1 MRAALRTLRPYLA
14 PEWPAL
20 ALAMVSTLAVVA
32 AWLARP
38 LPIALVV
45 DRLLDQRQIPFELDA
60 GDWRFVG
67 LVAGLVLAIALVGAL
82 GGHLADDRLV
92 KAGEHITH
100 RLRVATYAQ
109 LQRLSLSFHE
119 SRHAGELVT
128 RVTGDVSAVGG
139 LFPGALGNLASATT
153 LLAGMLTV
161 SLIIDPLLAL
171 TAFAAAP
178 GLAYVSFRFRGRVK
192 SVARRQRAKESE
204 IAALSEESFSAM
216 RVVKAHGAERFEEER
231 LRARSEELRDLEL
244 EANLVE
250 GRFSGVTDLLGA
262 LALALVLFVGVLRVA
277 AGAVTPGELIVMW
290 TYARRIDR
298 PLRAMARNGNRLA
311 RGLTRAE
318 RVAEILAA
326 DDYLEERPDAYAG
339 QRARGDLELHEVSFS
354 YEPERPALVDLDLR
368 VPAGER
374 LALVGRSGAGKS
386 TLAAL
391 IARFYDPPPDRGRV
405 TLDGRDLR
413 DCSLP
418 WLRDQIGL
426 VLQDTV
432 LFTGTVAENIGYGL
446 EADMRDVVAAAKAAG
461 AHAFIAELPQGYD
474 TMLGQRGVGLS
485 GGQRQRIAIARTLLR
500 DPPVLVLDEP
510 TTGLDAESEAQVM
523 DGLAALMRGRTT
535 IIITHSARLAATADR
550 VVVVESGRVARDG
563 PPELVLA
570 EEPSVQARPAR
581 HAERRPVPAD
591 PALPHMADV
600 LDPDV
605 MAEVLARSLGEDA
618 APPDVRVRY
627 LRYKPETN
635 LVVHYD
641 VGVGGGW
648 HHATAMIARSDLA
661 RRARKSENKAL
672 ADMVDGR
679 SPAEH
684 PLFYEP
690 RLGALVQWLPLDLS
704 LWALALPPAQRDR
717 RLRSA
722 GVRLNGRGEEP
733 SLLAYKPRRRAV
745 VRLDRHVLKYY
756 ASHASFAAAV
766 AGLAAA
772 DEAALRTPAFEA
784 SIPELLVTVQSYVSG
799 PAYASPATAAFE
811 AGEALARLHAGARG
825 EVGDFAPA
833 EQLDAAAA
841 SAELVARIAP
851 GLRPRVEALLGTLEE
866 TLPRGLEHVPA
877 HGDFNARQLIDGAG
891 GLVVTDFD
899 AMCAAPAALDIA
911 TYLAYL
917 VRGDASDLETA
928 FAVLEELL
936 DGYGERPGALPW
948 YLATMILRRSPRPF
962 RYQDERWPER
972 VEEMVAAAERVE
984 DSVAA
989 AERVRA

>member
-1 MRAALRTLRPYLA
+1 VSSSLRALRPYLA

-20 ALAMVSTLAVVA
+20 ALAMLSTLAVVA

-45 DRLLDQRQIPFELDA
+45 DRLLDQRQIPFELD
-60 GDWRFVG
+60 GSDWRFVA
-67 LVAGLVLAIALVGAL
+67 LVAGLVLAIAVVGAT
-82 GGHLADDRLV
+82 GAHFADDRLV

-100 RLRVATYAQ
+100 RLRVATYSQ

-119 SRHAGELVT
+119 ARHAGELVT

-153 LLAGMLTV
+153 LLAGMLAV
-161 SLIIDPLLAL
+161 SLLIDPLLAL

-178 GLAYVSFRFRGRVK
+178 ALAFVSFRFRGRVK
-192 SVARRQRAKESE
+192 AVARRQRAKESE

-216 RVVKAHGAERFEEER
+216 RVVKALGAERFEEER
-231 LRARSEELRDLEL
+231 LRLRSEELRDLEL
-244 EANLVE
+244 EANEVE
-250 GRFSGVTDLLGA
+250 GRFSGITDLLGA
-262 LALALVLFVGVLRVA
+262 VALALVLVVGILRVA
-277 AGAVTPGELIVMW
+277 AGAVTPGELVVMW

-326 DDYLEERPDAYAG
+326 DEFLEERPGAYAG
-339 QRARGDLELHEVSFS
+339 PHARGDLELHEVSFS
-354 YEPERPALVDLDLR
+354 YDPERPALVDLTLSI
-368 VPAGER
+368 PAGER
-374 LALVGRSGAGKS
+374 LALIGRSGAGKS

-391 IARFYDPPPDRGRV
+391 IARFYDPPPERGRV
-405 TLDGRDLR
+405 SLDGRDLR
-413 DCSLP
+413 DCSLS
-418 WLRDQIGL
+418 WLRDQVGL
-426 VLQDTV
+426 VLQETV
-432 LFTGTVAENIGYGL
+432 LFTGTVAENIAYGL
-446 EADMRDVVAAAKAAG
+446 DADREQVVAAGKAAG
-461 AHAFIAELPQGYD
+461 AHTFVAELPQGYD

-523 DGLAALMRGRTT
+523 DGLGALMRGRTT
-535 IIITHSARLAATADR
+535 IVITHAARLAATADR
-550 VVVVESGRVARDG
+550 VVVVEEGRVARDG
-563 PPELVLA
+563 PAEVVLA
-570 EEPSVQARPAR
+570 EEPSLRARTKR
-581 HAERRPVPAD
+581 GRERTPVPAD
-591 PALPHMADV
+591 PALPHLADV
-600 LDPDV
+600 LAPDV

-618 APPDVRVRY
+618 PPPDVRVRY

-641 VGVGGGW
+641 VGIAGRW
-648 HHATAMIARSDLA
+648 HHATAMIARDDLA
-661 RRARKSENKAL
+661 RRARKSENLAL

-690 RLGALVQWLPLDLS
+690 ALGVLVQWLPLDLS
-704 LWALALPPAQRDR
+704 LWALAVPPAQRDQ

-722 GVRLNGRGEEP
+722 GVGLRGPSEEP

-756 ASHASFAAAV
+756 ANHEAFAGAT
-766 AGLAAA
+766 AGLRASSDTAAM
-772 DEAALRTPAFEA
+772 LTPAFEA
-784 SIPELLVTVQSYVSG
+784 SIPELLMTVQSHVAG
-799 PAYASPATAAFE
+799 PAYASPAVAAPE
-811 AGEALARLHAGARG
+811 AGAALARLHLGSTTGVR
-825 EVGDFAPA
+825 EFAPT
-833 EQLDAAAA
+833 EQLDAATA
-841 SAELVARIAP
+841 SAQLVSWIAP
-851 GLRPRVEALLGTLEE
+851 ELRPRVETLLGKLED
-866 TLPRGLEHVPA
+866 TLPRGLGRVPT
-877 HGDFNARQLIDGAG
+877 HGDFNARQLVDGPD

-899 AMCAAPAALDIA
+899 AMCAAPAALDVA

-917 VRGDASDLETA
+917 IRGDAADLGSA
-928 FAVLEELL
+928 FAVLDLLLEE
-936 DGYGERPGALPW
+936 YGERPEELSW

-972 VEEMVAAAERVE
+972 VAAMVAAAER
-984 DSVAA
+984 ALG
-989 AERVRA
+989 

>member
-1 MRAALRTLRPYLA
+1 MRATLRTLRPYLA
-14 PEWPAL
+14 PEWRAL
-20 ALAMVSTLAVVA
+20 ALAMLSTLAVVA

-45 DRLLDQRQIPFELDA
+45 DRLLDQRQIPFDLDS
-60 GDWRFVG
+60 GDWRFIG
-67 LVAGLVLAIALVGAL
+67 LLAGLVLAIALVGAL
-82 GGHLADDRLV
+82 GAHIADDRLV

-119 SRHAGELVT
+119 RRHAGELVT

-153 LLAGMLTV
+153 LLAGMLAV
-161 SLIIDPLLAL
+161 SLIIDPVLAL

-178 GLAYVSFRFRGRVK
+178 ALAYVSFRFRGRVR

-204 IAALSEESFSAM
+204 IAALSEESLSAM
-216 RVVKAHGAERFEEER
+216 RVVKALGAERFEEER
-231 LRARSEELRDLEL
+231 LRVRSEELRDLEL
-244 EANLVE
+244 EANVVE
-250 GRFSGVTDLLGA
+250 GRFSGITDVLGA
-262 LALALVLFVGVLRVA
+262 VALGLVLAVGVVRVA
-277 AGAVTPGELIVMW
+277 AGAVTAGELVIMW

-326 DDYLEERPDAYAG
+326 DDYLEERQGAYAG
-339 QRARGDLELHEVSFS
+339 PRARGDLELHEVSFS
-354 YEPERPALVDLDLR
+354 YDPERPALVDLTLR
-368 VPAGER
+368 IPAGER

-391 IARFYDPPPDRGRV
+391 IARFYDPPPDRGSV
-405 TLDGRDLR
+405 SLDGRDLR

-418 WLRDQIGL
+418 WLRDQVAL

-432 LFTGTVAENIGYGL
+432 LFTGTVAENIAYGL
-446 EADMRDVVAAAKAAG
+446 EASRDQVITAAKAAG
-461 AHAFIAELPQGYD
+461 AHAFVAELPQGYD
-474 TMLGQRGVGLS
+474 TILGQRGVGLS
-485 GGQRQRIAIARTLLR
+485 GGQRQRIAVARTLLR

-523 DGLAALMRGRTT
+523 DGLGALMRGRTT
-535 IIITHSARLAATADR
+535 IIITHSPRLAATADR
-550 VVVVESGRVARDG
+550 VVVVEAGRVARDG

-570 EEPSVQARPAR
+570 EEPSVRAQPAR
-581 HAERRPVPAD
+581 RAGRTPVPRD
-591 PALPHMADV
+591 RALPHMAEV
-600 LDPDV
+600 LDADV
-605 MAEVLARSLGEDA
+605 MAEVLGRSLGEGA

-641 VGVGGGW
+641 VGIGGRW

-661 RRARKSENKAL
+661 RRARKSENVAL
-672 ADMVDGR
+672 AEMVDGR

-684 PLFYEP
+684 PMFYEP
-690 RLGALVQWLPLDLS
+690 ALGALVQWLPLDLS
-704 LWALALPPAQRDR
+704 LWALAVPPAQRDQ
-717 RLRSA
+717 RLCSA
-722 GVRLNGRGEEP
+722 GVRLNGRAEEP

-766 AGLAAA
+766 AGLEAADAAA
-772 DEAALRTPAFEA
+772 VRTPRFEA
-784 SIPELLVTVQSYVSG
+784 GLPELLVTVQSFVSG
-799 PAYASPATAAFE
+799 PAFASPAAPAVE
-811 AGEALARLHAGARG
+811 AGAALARLHAGSAAGVR
-825 EVGDFAPA
+825 DFPPG
-833 EQLDAAAA
+833 EQLDTAAA

-851 GLRPRVEALLGTLEE
+851 ELQPRLEALLARLAATVPG
-866 TLPRGLEHVPA
+866 GLDRVPA
-877 HGDFNARQLIDGAG
+877 HGDFNARQLVDGAD

-899 AMCAAPAALDIA
+899 AMCMAPPALDVA

-917 VRGDASDLETA
+917 VRGDPADLDA
-928 FAVLEELL
+928 ALAVLEILL
-936 DGYGERPGALPW
+936 DGYGDRPEELSW

-972 VEEMVAAAERVE
+972 VGEMVTAAER
-984 DSVAA
+984 ACP
-989 AERVRA
+989 

>member
-1 MRAALRTLRPYLA
+1 MAGLRPLRPYLA
-14 PEWPAL
+14 PEWRAL
-20 ALAMVSTLAVVA
+20 AVAMLATLAVVA

-45 DRLLDQRQIPFELDA
+45 DRLLDQREIPFELGA
-60 GDWRFVG
+60 SDWRFVG
-67 LVAGLVLAIALVGAL
+67 VVAGLVLAIALVGAF
-82 GGHLADDRLV
+82 GAHLADDRLV

-119 SRHAGELVT
+119 ARHAGELVT

-139 LFPGALGNLASATT
+139 LFPGALGNLASAAT
-153 LLAGMLTV
+153 LLAGMLAV
-161 SLIIDPLLAL
+161 SLLIDPLLAL

-178 GLAYVSFRFRGRVK
+178 ALALVSLRFRRRVK
-192 SVARRQRAKESE
+192 AVARRQRAKESE
-204 IAALSEESFSAM
+204 IAALSEESFSSM
-216 RVVKAHGAERFEEER
+216 RVVKALGAERFEEER

-250 GRFSGVTDLLGA
+250 GRFSGITDVLGA
-262 LALALVLFVGVLRVA
+262 VALALVLAVGVVRVA
-277 AGAVTPGELIVMW
+277 AGAVTPGELVIMW

-318 RVAEILAA
+318 RVAEILAT

-339 QRARGDLELHEVSFS
+339 PRAKGDLQLEQVSFS
-354 YEPERPALVDLDLR
+354 YDPDRPALVDLTLR

-391 IARFYDPPPDRGRV
+391 IARFYDPPPERGRV

-413 DCSLP
+413 DCSLS
-418 WLRDQIGL
+418 WLRDQVGL

-432 LFTGTVAENIGYGL
+432 LFTGTVAENIAYGL
-446 EADMRDVVAAAKAAG
+446 DADRKQVIAAAKAAG
-461 AHAFIAELPQGYD
+461 AHAFVSELPQGYD

-523 DGLAALMRGRTT
+523 AGLGALMRGRTT
-535 IIITHSARLAATADR
+535 IIITHSPRLAATADR
-550 VVVVESGRVARDG
+550 VVVVEAGRVARDG
-563 PPELVLA
+563 PPELVLP
-570 EEPSVQARPAR
+570 EEPGVRSRPPWR
-581 HAERRPVPAD
+581 AERAQVPD
-591 PALPHMADV
+591 DRALPHMADV
-600 LDPDV
+600 LDSEV

-618 APPDVRVRY
+618 PTPDVRVRY

-641 VGVGGGW
+641 VGVGGRW
-648 HHATAMIARSDLA
+648 HHATAMIARSDLE
-661 RRARKSENKAL
+661 RRARKPESQAL
-672 ADMVDGR
+672 AEMVDGR

-690 RLGALVQWLPLDLS
+690 ALGALVQWLPLDLS
-704 LWALALPPAQRDR
+704 LWALAVPPAQRDR
-717 RLRSA
+717 RLRAA
-722 GVRLNGRGEEP
+722 GVSPNGGEEEP

-745 VRLDRHVLKYY
+745 VRLGGHVLKYY
-756 ASHASFAAAV
+756 AAHASFGSAV
-766 AGLAAA
+766 AGLRAAS
-772 DEAALRTPAFEA
+772 EAPAVRTPAFEA
-784 SIPELLVTVQSYVSG
+784 SIPELLVTVQAHVPG
-799 PAYASPATAAFE
+799 PAYESPAVAAPE
-811 AGEALARLHAGARG
+811 AGEALARLHSGSPEGIR
-825 EVGDFAPA
+825 DFPPA
-833 EQLDAAAA
+833 AQLDAAAA
-841 SAELVARIAP
+841 SAELVTHIVPELRGRI
-851 GLRPRVEALLGTLEE
+851 E
-866 TLPRGLEHVPA
+866 TLLARLETCRPEGLEPVPA
-877 HGDFNARQLIDGAG
+877 HGDFNARQLIDGSE

-899 AMCAAPAALDIA
+899 GMRAAPAALDVA
-911 TYLAYL
+911 TYLSYL
-917 VRGDASDLETA
+917 VRGDRADLDTA
-928 FAVLEELL
+928 LAVLELL
-936 DGYGERPGALPW
+936 LEGYGAWPEQLSW
-948 YLATMILRRSPRPF
+948 YLSTMILRRSPRPF
-962 RYQDERWPER
+962 RYQDECWPER
-972 VEEMVAAAERVE
+972 VEEMVAAAER
-984 DSVAA
+984 AFT
-989 AERVRA
+989 

>member
-1 MRAALRTLRPYLA
+1 MRPALRTLRPYLA

-20 ALAMVSTLAVVA
+20 ALAMLSTVAVVA

-60 GDWRFVG
+60 GDWRFIG
-67 LVAGLVLAIALVGAL
+67 LLAGLVFAIALVGAV
-82 GGHLADDRLV
+82 GAHLADDRLV
-92 KAGEHITH
+92 RAGELITH

-153 LLAGMLTV
+153 LLAGMLAV
-161 SLIIDPLLAL
+161 SLVIDPVLAL

-178 GLAYVSFRFRGRVK
+178 ALAFVSFRFRGRVK
-192 SVARRQRAKESE
+192 AVARRQRAKESE
-204 IAALSEESFSAM
+204 IAALSEESFAAM
-216 RVVKAHGAERFEEER
+216 RVVKALGAERFEEER

-244 EANLVE
+244 EANEVE
-250 GRFSGVTDLLGA
+250 GRFSGITDLLGA
-262 LALALVLFVGVLRVA
+262 VALALVLVVGVVRVA
-277 AGAVTPGELIVMW
+277 AGAVTPGELVIMW

-326 DDYLEERPDAYAG
+326 DDFLEERPDAHTG
-339 QRARGDLELHEVSFS
+339 PRARGDLELHEVSFS
-354 YEPERPALVDLDLR
+354 YDPERPALVDLTLR
-368 VPAGER
+368 IPAGER

-391 IARFYDPPPDRGRV
+391 IARFYDPPPERGHV
-405 TLDGRDLR
+405 SLDGRDLR
-413 DCSLP
+413 DCSLS
-418 WLRDQIGL
+418 WLRDQVGL
-426 VLQDTV
+426 VLQETV
-432 LFTGTVAENIGYGL
+432 LFTGTVAENIAYGL
-446 EADMRDVVAAAKAAG
+446 EADREQVVAAAKAAG

-510 TTGLDAESEAQVM
+510 TTGLDGESEAQVM
-523 DGLAALMRGRTT
+523 DGLGALMRGRTT
-535 IIITHSARLAATADR
+535 IIITHSQRLAASADR
-550 VVVVESGRVARDG
+550 VVVVEAGRVGRDG
-563 PPELVLA
+563 RPELVLPD
-570 EEPSVQARPAR
+570 EPSVRRRPAR
-581 HAERRPVPAD
+581 RAEGTHVPAD
-591 PALPHMADV
+591 HALPHMGELLA
-600 LDPDV
+600 PDV

-618 APPDVRVRY
+618 PPPDVRVRY

-641 VGVGGGW
+641 VGVGGRW
-648 HHATAMIARSDLA
+648 HHATAMIARGDLA
-661 RRARKSENKAL
+661 RRARKSENLAL

-690 RLGALVQWLPLDLS
+690 GLRALVQWLPLDLS
-704 LWALALPPAQRDR
+704 LSALALPPPERDQ

-722 GVRLNGRGEEP
+722 GVRLNGPAGEP

-756 ASHASFAAAV
+756 ASQRAFEGAL
-766 AGLAAA
+766 AGLRASSGLSVPTPGW
-772 DEAALRTPAFEA
+772 EAG
-784 SIPELLVTVQSYVSG
+784 IPDLLLTVQPHVSG
-799 PAYASPATAAFE
+799 PAFASPAAA
-811 AGEALARLHAGARG
+811 AGVAGAVLARLHAGGAAGVRA
-825 EVGDFAPA
+825 FAPA
-833 EQLDAAAA
+833 EQLDAAAS
-841 SAELVARIAP
+841 SARLVAWIAP
-851 GLRPRVEALLGTLEE
+851 ELRSRLEALLGRLEA
-866 TLPRGLEHVPA
+866 TLPGGLDHVPA
-877 HGDFNARQLIDGAG
+877 HGDFNARQLIDAAG

-899 AMCAAPAALDIA
+899 GMCAAPAALDVA

-917 VRGDASDLETA
+917 VRGDATDLDTA
-928 FAVLEELL
+928 LAVLEMLL
-936 DGYGERPGALPW
+936 DGYGERPEQLSW

-972 VEEMVAAAERVE
+972 VEQMVAVAEG
-984 DSVAA
+984 AYT
-989 AERVRA
+989 